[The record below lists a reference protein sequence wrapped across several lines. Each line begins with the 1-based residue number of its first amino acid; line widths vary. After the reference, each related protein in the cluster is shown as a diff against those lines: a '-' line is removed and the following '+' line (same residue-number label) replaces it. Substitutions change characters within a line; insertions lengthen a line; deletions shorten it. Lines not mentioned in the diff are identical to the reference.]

1 MKHEAVMFKAT
12 SGVAVAG
19 VTTPLWPPSLE
30 QVSGMAGH
38 LVPILSAVF
47 LGVQLVRFLWQWWRD
62 ARA

>member
-1 MKHEAVMFKAT
+1 MTKVT

-19 VTTPLWPPSLE
+19 VSSAWWPPSLAE
-30 QVSGMAGH
+30 VSGMAGH

-47 LGVQLVRFLWQWWRD
+47 LAVQITRFLLSWWRD